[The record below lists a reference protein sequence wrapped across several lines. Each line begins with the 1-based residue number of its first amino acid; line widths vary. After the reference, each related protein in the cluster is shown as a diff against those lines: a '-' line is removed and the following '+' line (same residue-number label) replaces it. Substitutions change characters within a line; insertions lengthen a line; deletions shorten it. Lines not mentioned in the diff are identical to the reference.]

1 MKRTHVYL
9 TDKQKL
15 MIESLAGRH
24 RTPEAEVIR
33 ALIDAGLKAH
43 ADAQAEHAAPDY
55 ALLDLVQLGERLG
68 VRGPGNLSARHD
80 DYLYGNEEPR

>member
-33 ALIDAGLKAH
+33 ELIDAGLKVQ
-43 ADAQAEHAAPDY
+43 ADAQAQDAAPAD
-55 ALLDLVQLGERLG
+55 ALLALVQLGKRLG
-68 VRGPGNLSARHD
+68 VRGPADLSRRHD
-80 DYLYGNEEPR
+80 DYLYGTEDGQ